1 MQQQVLKEVYST
13 ASSLGLTDPK
23 LLGKMLSLCANPA
36 TVLERNVGFP
46 LLGRY
51 MRNRIMNRTTR
62 TTSNYD
68 SY

>member
-46 LLGRY
+46 LLGKLR
-51 MRNRIMNRTTR
+51 RNWIRNRTTR
-62 TTSNYD
+62 TTSYYY